1 MKAERIFRKNPD
13 FVTREIESNIILMPL
28 CKSSKDI
35 DYIYSLNETAG
46 AVWNLIDGKRKLQQI
61 KDKLLRSYEVSQ
73 GKVSEQFYEL
83 IKDLKEIKAIQ

>member
-1 MKAERIFRKNPD
+1 MKAERIFKKNPD

-73 GKVSEQFYEL
+73 GKVSEQFCEL